1 MCTNIDQNYDKL
13 KKNIKKKNH
22 KLEDLIQIKNKTILR
37 REMIENTL
45 EKENESRVSEVLS
58 MCISSIA
65 LIISVIGAFELT
77 DNIKIIFLIVSF
89 GILIYGGINMI
100 KIHNENKRIQHNNK
114 LKKEEIETLRIKEYI
129 YKEFIEKIKLK

>member
-45 EKENESRVSEVLS
+45 EKENESRVSEILS

>member
-1 MCTNIDQNYDKL
+1 M
-13 KKNIKKKNH
+13 
-22 KLEDLIQIKNKTILR
+22 
-37 REMIENTL
+37 
-45 EKENESRVSEVLS
+45 
-58 MCISSIA
+58 A
-65 LIISVIGAFELT
+65 